1 MGSKAISHRSE
12 ILPQDTGQGSQPVA
26 GGRFGVLDANV
37 FPAQVF
43 SILEIL
49 SKQMSGT

>member
-1 MGSKAISHRSE
+1 MQWALR
-12 ILPQDTGQGSQPVA
+12 PFPTGQKYFPRTQGKESQPVA
-26 GGRFGVLDANV
+26 GGRFGVLAVNL

-49 SKQMSGT
+49 SK